1 MCMDRTL
8 PSCWCTPVVMT
19 ASAGNILVV
28 AGAVL
33 LTSSPDRPGLVA
45 AIAGA
50 VTGAGLNIVDVDS
63 HLELGWFHQRLEVEI
78 LGGGGDAVAALR
90 QAAIDAG
97 LDPARTRVRPH
108 PAQPVP
114 TALLVSRAPHCAADL
129 LARADAGS
137 LPIDVRVVVSNHGDL
152 GALAARWDV
161 PFVHTDDVEDP
172 VDEAGAELVVLAR
185 YMRILP
191 PALCERWAGRA
202 VNIHHSF
209 LPAFVGA
216 DPYRRAHERGV
227 KMIGATAHY
236 VTEELDAGPIIAQD
250 TARVSHRDTVDE
262 LRRRG
267 AELERRVLADAVRLH
282 ADDRVV
288 IASDRTVVFDH

>member
-1 MCMDRTL
+1 M
-8 PSCWCTPVVMT
+8 P
-19 ASAGNILVV
+19 
-28 AGAVL
+28 GAVL

-63 HLELGWFHQRLEVEI
+63 HLEVGWFHQRVEVEPV
-78 LGGGGDAVAALR
+78 GDADAVEALERAAVV
-90 QAAIDAG
+90 AG
-97 LDPARTRVRPH
+97 LDLARTRVRPM
-108 PAQPVP
+108 PAPPVP
-114 TALLVSRAPHCAADL
+114 TALFVSKAPHCAADL
-129 LARADAGS
+129 LARAHAGS
-137 LPIDVRVVVSNHGDL
+137 LPIDVRVVVSNHPDL
-152 GALAARWDV
+152 EHLARRWDV
-161 PFVHTDDVEDP
+161 PFACTDDIQDAAES
-172 VDEAGAELVVLAR
+172 AGAELFILAR

-191 PALCERWAGRA
+191 SELCERWAGRC

-236 VTEELDAGPIIAQD
+236 VTAELDAGPIIAQD

-288 IASDRTVVFDH
+288 VAGDRTVVFDH

>member
-1 MCMDRTL
+1 M
-8 PSCWCTPVVMT
+8 P
-19 ASAGNILVV
+19 
-28 AGAVL
+28 GAVL

-63 HLELGWFHQRLEVEI
+63 HLELGWFHQRLEVET
-78 LGGGGDAVAALR
+78 LNDDDPVDCLRSAAVV
-90 QAAIDAG
+90 AG
-97 LDPARTRVRPH
+97 LDLARTRVRPH
-108 PAQPVP
+108 PAQPLP
-114 TALLVSRAPHCAADL
+114 TALLVSKAPHCAADL

-137 LPIDVRVVVSNHGDL
+137 LPVDVGLVASNHADL
-152 GALAARWDV
+152 ARLAARWDV
-161 PFVHTDDVEDP
+161 PFAHAPDEDALVAA
-172 VDEAGAELVVLAR
+172 VDASGAELVVLAR
-185 YMRILP
+185 YMRVLSP
-191 PALCERWAGRA
+191 STCERWAGRA
-202 VNIHHSF
+202 INIHHSF

-236 VTEELDAGPIIAQD
+236 VTAELDAGPIIAQD
-250 TARVSHRDTVDE
+250 TTRVSHRDTVE
-262 LRRRG
+262 EMRRRG

-288 IASDRTVVFDH
+288 VAGDRTIVFDH

>member
-1 MCMDRTL
+1 M
-8 PSCWCTPVVMT
+8 P
-19 ASAGNILVV
+19 
-28 AGAVL
+28 GAVL

-50 VTGAGLNIVDVDS
+50 ITGAGLNIIDVDS
-63 HLELGWFHQRLEVEI
+63 HLELGWVHQRVEVEPVT
-78 LGGGGDAVAALR
+78 AVDPVEALR
-90 QAAIDAG
+90 SAAVVSG
-97 LDPARTRVRPH
+97 LDLARTRVRPD
-108 PAQPVP
+108 PAPPVP
-114 TALLVSRAPHCAADL
+114 TALLVSKAPHCAADL

-152 GALAARWDV
+152 APLARRWDV
-161 PFVHTDDVEDP
+161 PFVQTDDVEDAA
-172 VDEAGAELVVLAR
+172 AGTELFILAR

-191 PALCERWAGRA
+191 PDLCERWAGRA

-236 VTEELDAGPIIAQD
+236 VTADLDAGPIIAQD
-250 TARVSHRDTVDE
+250 TARVSHRDTVEE

-288 IASDRTVVFDH
+288 IAGDRTVVFDH

>member
-1 MCMDRTL
+1 MPAEPLLAAWAAM
-8 PSCWCTPVVMT
+8 S
-19 ASAGNILVV
+19 
-28 AGAVL
+28 GAVL

-50 VTGAGLNIVDVDS
+50 ITGARLNIIDVDS
-63 HLELGWFHQRLEVEI
+63 HLEVGWFHQRVEVETVD
-78 LGGGGDAVAALR
+78 GGDAVDALR
-90 QAAIDAG
+90 AAAVVAG
-97 LDPARTRVRPH
+97 LDLDRTHVRPL
-108 PAQPVP
+108 PASPVP
-114 TALLVSRAPHCAADL
+114 TALLVSKAPHCAADL

-137 LPIDVRVVVSNHGDL
+137 LPIDVRVVVSNHPDL
-152 GALAARWDV
+152 EPLARRWDV
-161 PFVHTDDVEDP
+161 PFVHAAGGDVEGPARD
-172 VDEAGAELVVLAR
+172 AGAELLILAR

-191 PALCERWAGRA
+191 PDVCERWAGRA
-202 VNIHHSF
+202 INIHHSF

-236 VTEELDAGPIIAQD
+236 VTAELDAGPIIAQD
-250 TARVSHRDTVDE
+250 TARVSHRDTVEE

-288 IASDRTVVFDH
+288 VAGDRTVVFDH

>member
-1 MCMDRTL
+1 MR
-8 PSCWCTPVVMT
+8 
-19 ASAGNILVV
+19 
-28 AGAVL
+28 GAVL

-63 HLELGWFHQRLEVEI
+63 HLELGWFHQRVEVEPTTAQV
-78 LGGGGDAVAALR
+78 DAVEALR
-90 QAAIDAG
+90 GAAVVAG
-97 LDPARTRVRPH
+97 LDLARTRVRPL
-108 PAQPVP
+108 PAPPVP
-114 TALLVSRAPHCAADL
+114 TALLVSKAPHCAADL

-137 LPIDVRVVVSNHGDL
+137 LSVDVRTVVSNHADL
-152 GALAARWDV
+152 EPLAARWGV
-161 PFVHTDDVEDP
+161 PFVHAGDDVEAAAAAAED
-172 VDEAGAELVVLAR
+172 AGAEFFVLAR
-185 YMRILP
+185 FMRILP
-191 PALCERWAGRA
+191 PELCERWTGRA

-236 VTEELDAGPIIAQD
+236 VTAELDAGPIIAQD
-250 TARVSHRDTVDE
+250 TTRVSHRDTVDE

-282 ADDRVV
+282 VDDRVV
-288 IASDRTVVFDH
+288 VAGDRTVVFDH

>member
-1 MCMDRTL
+1 V
-8 PSCWCTPVVMT
+8 P
-19 ASAGNILVV
+19 
-28 AGAVL
+28 GAVL

-63 HLELGWFHQRLEVEI
+63 HLEQGWFHQRLEVEPATDVDPVEA
-78 LGGGGDAVAALR
+78 LSKAAVV
-90 QAAIDAG
+90 AG
-97 LDPARTRVRPH
+97 LDLERTRVRPH
-108 PAQPVP
+108 PPAPVP
-114 TALLVSRAPHCAADL
+114 TALLVSKAPHCAADL

-137 LPIDVRVVVSNHGDL
+137 LPIDVGVMASNHPDL
-152 GALAARWDV
+152 ARLAERWDV
-161 PFVHTDDVEDP
+161 PFVHAPEEEALVAA
-172 VDEAGAELVVLAR
+172 VDGHGAELVVLAR
-185 YMRILP
+185 YMRVLSP
-191 PALCERWAGRA
+191 GTCERWAGRA
-202 VNIHHSF
+202 INIHHSF

-236 VTEELDAGPIIAQD
+236 VTAELDAGPIIAQD
-250 TARVSHRDTVDE
+250 TTRVSHRDTVDE

-288 IASDRTVVFDH
+288 VAGDRTVVFDH

>member
-1 MCMDRTL
+1 V
-8 PSCWCTPVVMT
+8 PS
-19 ASAGNILVV
+19 
-28 AGAVL
+28 AVL

-50 VTGAGLNIVDVDS
+50 ITGAGLNIVDVDS
-63 HLELGWFHQRLEVEI
+63 HLEAGWFHQRVEVEPV
-78 LGGGGDAVAALR
+78 GDGDPVAALER
-90 QAAIDAG
+90 AAVVAG
-97 LDPARTRVRPH
+97 LDLDRTRVRSH
-108 PAQPVP
+108 PGPPVP
-114 TALLVSRAPHCAADL
+114 TALLVSRAPHCPADL
-129 LARADAGS
+129 LARADARS
-137 LPIDVRVVVSNHGDL
+137 LPIDVRVMVSNHPDL
-152 GALAARWDV
+152 APLAARWDV
-161 PFVHTDDVEDP
+161 DFVQTDDEDAVVRAVED
-172 VDEAGAELVVLAR
+172 AGADLVVLAR
-185 YMRILP
+185 YMRILSP
-191 PALCERWAGRA
+191 DICSRWAGRA

-236 VTEELDAGPIIAQD
+236 VTAELDAGPIIAQD

-282 ADDRVV
+282 VDDRVV
-288 IASDRTVVFDH
+288 VAGDRTIVFDH

>member
-1 MCMDRTL
+1 V
-8 PSCWCTPVVMT
+8 P
-19 ASAGNILVV
+19 
-28 AGAVL
+28 GAVL

-50 VTGAGLNIVDVDS
+50 ITGAGLNIVDVDS
-63 HLELGWFHQRLEVEI
+63 HLELGWFHQRVEVEAI
-78 LGGGGDAVAALR
+78 SGEGAVEALR
-90 QAAIDAG
+90 GAAVVAG
-97 LDPARTRVRPH
+97 LDLARTHVRPL
-108 PAQPVP
+108 PAPPVP
-114 TALLVSRAPHCAADL
+114 TALLVSKSSHCAADL

-137 LPIDVRVVVSNHGDL
+137 LSIDVRVVVSNHPDL
-152 GALAARWDV
+152 GPLAARWDV
-161 PFVHTDDVEDP
+161 PFVHTDDVQDAAEA
-172 VDEAGAELVVLAR
+172 AGAELFVLAR

-191 PALCERWAGRA
+191 PELCDRWAGRA
-202 VNIHHSF
+202 INIHHSF

-236 VTEELDAGPIIAQD
+236 VTAELDAGPIIAQD
-250 TARVSHRDTVDE
+250 TARVSHRDAVDE

-282 ADDRVV
+282 VDDRVV
-288 IASDRTVVFDH
+288 VAGDRTVVFDH

>member
-1 MCMDRTL
+1 L
-8 PSCWCTPVVMT
+8 GAVP
-19 ASAGNILVV
+19 
-28 AGAVL
+28 GAVL

-50 VTGAGLNIVDVDS
+50 ITGAGLNIVDVDS
-63 HLELGWFHQRLEVEI
+63 HLEAGWFHQRVEVEGPEPVTA
-78 LGGGGDAVAALR
+78 LERAAVV
-90 QAAIDAG
+90 AG
-97 LDPARTRVRPH
+97 VDLTRTRIRAH
-108 PAQPVP
+108 PGAPLP
-114 TALLVSRAPHCAADL
+114 TALLVSKSPHCAADL

-137 LPIDVRVVVSNHGDL
+137 LPISVRAVVSNHPDL
-152 GALAARWDV
+152 GPLAGRWDV
-161 PFVHTDDVEDP
+161 PFVHASTEEAAVAAVEDAG
-172 VDEAGAELVVLAR
+172 VDLVVLAR
-185 YMRILP
+185 YMRILS
-191 PALCERWAGRA
+191 PATCDRWAGRA

-236 VTEELDAGPIIAQD
+236 VTAELDAGPIIAQD
-250 TARVSHRDTVDE
+250 TARVSHRDTIDE

-288 IASDRTVVFDH
+288 VAGDRTVVFDH

>member
-1 MCMDRTL
+1 M
-8 PSCWCTPVVMT
+8 P
-19 ASAGNILVV
+19 
-28 AGAVL
+28 GAVL

-50 VTGAGLNIVDVDS
+50 ITGAGLNIVDVDS
-63 HLELGWFHQRLEVEI
+63 HLELGWFHQRVEVEP
-78 LGGGGDAVAALR
+78 LGDLDAVEALQR
-90 QAAIDAG
+90 AAIVAG
-97 LDPARTRVRPH
+97 LDLTRTRVRPH
-108 PAQPVP
+108 PAEPVP
-114 TALLVSRAPHCAADL
+114 TALLVSKGPHCAADL

-137 LPIDVRVVVSNHGDL
+137 LPIDVRVVVSNHPDL
-152 GALAARWDV
+152 AHLAQRWDV
-161 PFVHTDDVEDP
+161 PFVHTDDVEGTAAG
-172 VDEAGAELVVLAR
+172 AGAELLILAR

-191 PALCERWAGRA
+191 ADVCERWSGRA

-236 VTEELDAGPIIAQD
+236 VTAELDAGPIIAQD
-250 TARVSHRDTVDE
+250 TARVSHRDTVEE

-288 IASDRTVVFDH
+288 VAGDRTVVFDH

>member
-1 MCMDRTL
+1 
-8 PSCWCTPVVMT
+8 VV
-19 ASAGNILVV
+19 LV

-50 VTGAGLNIVDVDS
+50 ITGAGLNIVDVDS
-63 HLELGWFHQRLEVEI
+63 HLELGWFHQRVEVEA
-78 LGGGGDAVAALR
+78 LGSADAVGALSSAAVV
-90 QAAIDAG
+90 AG
-97 LDPARTRVRPH
+97 LDLARTRVRPH
-108 PAQPVP
+108 PAVPVA
-114 TALLVSRAPHCAADL
+114 TALLVSKAPHCAADL

-137 LPIDVRVVVSNHGDL
+137 LPIDVRVVASNHPDL
-152 GALAARWDV
+152 GRLADRWDV
-161 PFVHTDDVEDP
+161 PFVHAP
-172 VDEAGAELVVLAR
+172 DEADLVGAVEASGAELIVLAR
-185 YMRILP
+185 YMQVLS
-191 PALCERWAGRA
+191 PAASAAWAGRA

-236 VTEELDAGPIIAQD
+236 VTAELDAGPIIAQD
-250 TARVSHRDTVDE
+250 TARVSHRDTVEE

-288 IASDRTVVFDH
+288 VAGDRTVVFDH

>member
-1 MCMDRTL
+1 V
-8 PSCWCTPVVMT
+8 P
-19 ASAGNILVV
+19 
-28 AGAVL
+28 GAVL

-50 VTGAGLNIVDVDS
+50 ITGSGLNIVDVDS
-63 HLELGWFHQRLEVEI
+63 HLEVGWFHQRVEVESVDPAV
-78 LGGGGDAVAALR
+78 DAVEALQKAAVV
-90 QAAIDAG
+90 AG
-97 LDPARTRVRPH
+97 LDLGRTRVRPL
-108 PAQPVP
+108 PAPPVP
-114 TALLVSRAPHCAADL
+114 TALLVSKAPHCAADL

-137 LPIDVRVVVSNHGDL
+137 LPIDVRVVVSNHPDL
-152 GALAARWDV
+152 GHLADRWEV
-161 PFVHTDDVEDP
+161 PFVRTDDVQDGAES
-172 VDEAGAELVVLAR
+172 AGAELFILAR

-191 PALCERWAGRA
+191 PDLCERWAGRCL
-202 VNIHHSF
+202 NIHHSF

-236 VTEELDAGPIIAQD
+236 VTAELDAGPIIAQD
-250 TARVSHRDTVDE
+250 TARVSHRDTVEE

-288 IASDRTVVFDH
+288 VAGDRTVVFDH

>member
-1 MCMDRTL
+1 M
-8 PSCWCTPVVMT
+8 
-19 ASAGNILVV
+19 SAP

-63 HLELGWFHQRLEVEI
+63 HLELGWFHQRVEVEATAAGI
-78 LGGGGDAVAALR
+78 DPVEALHSAAVV
-90 QAAIDAG
+90 AG
-97 LDPARTRVRPH
+97 LDLARTRVRPH
-108 PAQPVP
+108 PAVPVP
-114 TALLVSRAPHCAADL
+114 TALLVSKAPHCAADL

-137 LPIDVRVVVSNHGDL
+137 LPIDVRVMVSNHPDL
-152 GALAARWDV
+152 GRLAERWDV
-161 PFVHTDDVEDP
+161 PFVHGDDVESP
-172 VDEAGAELVVLAR
+172 VAAHGAELVVLAR

-191 PALCERWAGRA
+191 PDLCDRWAGRA

-236 VTEELDAGPIIAQD
+236 VTAELDAGPIIAQD
-250 TARVSHRDTVDE
+250 TARVSHRDTVEE

-288 IASDRTVVFDH
+288 VAGDRTIVFDH

>member
-1 MCMDRTL
+1 
-8 PSCWCTPVVMT
+8 
-19 ASAGNILVV
+19 V

-63 HLELGWFHQRLEVEI
+63 HLELGWFHQRVEVEAI
-78 LGGGGDAVAALR
+78 GHVDAVQALTSAAVV
-90 QAAIDAG
+90 AG
-97 LDPARTRVRPH
+97 LDLARTRVRPH
-108 PAQPVP
+108 PAVPVS
-114 TALLVSRAPHCAADL
+114 TALLVSKAPHCAADL

-137 LPIDVRVVVSNHGDL
+137 LPIDVRLVASNHPDL
-152 GALAARWDV
+152 GRLAERWDV
-161 PFVHTDDVEDP
+161 PFAHAP
-172 VDEAGAELVVLAR
+172 DEAQLIDAVEASGAELVVLAR
-185 YMRILP
+185 YMQVLS
-191 PALCERWAGRA
+191 PAACEAWAGRA

-236 VTEELDAGPIIAQD
+236 VTAELDAGPIIAQD
-250 TARVSHRDTVDE
+250 TARVSHRDTVEE

-288 IASDRTVVFDH
+288 VAGDRTVVFDH

>member
-1 MCMDRTL
+1 
-8 PSCWCTPVVMT
+8 
-19 ASAGNILVV
+19 
-28 AGAVL
+28 VL
-33 LTSSPDRPGLVA
+33 LTSSPDRTGLVA

-50 VTGAGLNIVDVDS
+50 ITGAGLNIVDVDS
-63 HLELGWFHQRLEVEI
+63 HLELGWFHQRVEVEPI
-78 LGGGGDAVAALR
+78 GDADPVDALR
-90 QAAIDAG
+90 RAVVVAG
-97 LDPARTRVRPH
+97 LDPERTRVRAH
-108 PAQPVP
+108 PGPPVP

-129 LARADAGS
+129 IARADAGS
-137 LPIDVRVVVSNHGDL
+137 LPIDVRLMVSNHRDL
-152 GALAARWDV
+152 EPLARRWDV
-161 PFVHTDDVEDP
+161 PFVATH
-172 VDEAGAELVVLAR
+172 DEATVAAAVDDAGADLLVLAR
-185 YMRILP
+185 YMRVLS
-191 PALCERWAGRA
+191 ADLCARWVGRA

-236 VTEELDAGPIIAQD
+236 VTAELDAGPIIAQD

-282 ADDRVV
+282 VDDRVV
-288 IASDRTVVFDH
+288 IAGDRTVVFDH

>member
-1 MCMDRTL
+1 M
-8 PSCWCTPVVMT
+8 P
-19 ASAGNILVV
+19 
-28 AGAVL
+28 GAVL

-50 VTGAGLNIVDVDS
+50 VTDAGLNIVDLDS
-63 HLELGWFHQRLEVEI
+63 HLELGWFHQRVEVESV
-78 LGGGGDAVAALR
+78 GGGDPVAALDT
-90 QAAIDAG
+90 AAVAAG
-97 LDPARTRVRPH
+97 LDPACTRVRLRPVE
-108 PAQPVP
+108 PVP

-137 LPIDVRVVVSNHGDL
+137 LPIEVRVVVSNHPDL
-152 GALAARWDV
+152 HTLALRWDV
-161 PFVHTDDVEDP
+161 PFVHTDDVE
-172 VDEAGAELVVLAR
+172 EAVAASGAELVVLAR

-191 PALCERWAGRA
+191 ADLCDRWAGRA
-202 VNIHHSF
+202 INIHHSF

-236 VTEELDAGPIIAQD
+236 VTAELDAGPIIAQD
-250 TARVSHRDTVDE
+250 TTRVSHRDTVDE
-262 LRRRG
+262 MRWRG
-267 AELERRVLADAVRLH
+267 AELERRVLADAVGLH

-288 IASDRTVVFDH
+288 ITGDRTVVFDH

>member
-1 MCMDRTL
+1 M
-8 PSCWCTPVVMT
+8 P
-19 ASAGNILVV
+19 
-28 AGAVL
+28 GAVL

-63 HLELGWFHQRLEVEI
+63 HLELGWFHQRVEVESVA
-78 LGGGGDAVAALR
+78 GGDAVAALE
-90 QAAIDAG
+90 QAAVVAG
-97 LDPARTRVRPH
+97 LDLARTRVRPH
-108 PAQPVP
+108 PAEPAP
-114 TALLVSRAPHCAADL
+114 TALLVSKAPHCAADL
-129 LARADAGS
+129 LARADARS
-137 LPIDVRVVVSNHGDL
+137 LPIDVRVVVSNHPDL
-152 GALAARWDV
+152 APLAARWDV
-161 PFVHTDDVEDP
+161 PFVHTDDVEEP
-172 VDEAGAELVVLAR
+172 VAAVGAELVVLAR

-191 PALCERWAGRA
+191 ADTCERWAGRA

-236 VTEELDAGPIIAQD
+236 VTAELDAGPIIAQD
-250 TARVSHRDTVDE
+250 TTRVSHRDTVDE
-262 LRRRG
+262 MRRRG

-288 IASDRTVVFDH
+288 IAGDRTVVFDH

>member
-1 MCMDRTL
+1 MDA
-8 PSCWCTPVVMT
+8 P
-19 ASAGNILVV
+19 
-28 AGAVL
+28 GAVL

-63 HLELGWFHQRLEVEI
+63 HLEFGWFHQRVEVES
-78 LGGGGDAVAALR
+78 VAPGVDPVEALR
-90 QAAIDAG
+90 AAAVVAG
-97 LDPARTRVRPH
+97 LDLARTRVRAH
-108 PAQPVP
+108 PAEPVP
-114 TALLVSRAPHCAADL
+114 TALLVSKAPHCAADL
-129 LARADAGS
+129 LARAEAGS
-137 LPIDVRVVVSNHGDL
+137 LPIDVRVMISNHPDL
-152 GALAARWDV
+152 GRLAARWDV
-161 PFVHTDDVEDP
+161 PFVHTDDI
-172 VDEAGAELVVLAR
+172 EAGVAEHAAELVVLAR
-185 YMRILP
+185 YMRIVP
-191 PALCERWAGRA
+191 PHVCDAWSGRA
-202 VNIHHSF
+202 INIHHSF

-236 VTEELDAGPIIAQD
+236 VTAELDAGPIIAQD
-250 TARVSHRDTVDE
+250 TARVSHRDTIEE

-288 IASDRTVVFDH
+288 IAGDRTVVFDH

>member
-1 MCMDRTL
+1 V
-8 PSCWCTPVVMT
+8 P
-19 ASAGNILVV
+19 G

-63 HLELGWFHQRLEVEI
+63 HLELGWFHQRVEVE
-78 LGGGGDAVAALR
+78 LVGPSGVDAVEALR
-90 QAAIDAG
+90 GAAVVAG
-97 LDPARTRVRPH
+97 LDLRRTRVRAH
-108 PAQPVP
+108 PPEPVP
-114 TALLVSRAPHCAADL
+114 TALLVSKAPHCAADL

-137 LPIDVRVVVSNHGDL
+137 LPIDVHLVASNHPDL
-152 GALAARWDV
+152 RVLAARWEV
-161 PFVHTDDVEDP
+161 PFAHVPEHDDLVAA
-172 VDEAGAELVVLAR
+172 VDDAGVELVVLAR
-185 YMRILP
+185 YMRVLSP
-191 PALCERWAGRA
+191 PVCERWAGRA

-216 DPYRRAHERGV
+216 DPYARAHHRGV

-236 VTEELDAGPIIAQD
+236 ITAELDAGPIIAQD
-250 TARVSHRDTVDE
+250 TTRVSHRDTVDE

-288 IASDRTVVFDH
+288 IAGDRTVVFDH